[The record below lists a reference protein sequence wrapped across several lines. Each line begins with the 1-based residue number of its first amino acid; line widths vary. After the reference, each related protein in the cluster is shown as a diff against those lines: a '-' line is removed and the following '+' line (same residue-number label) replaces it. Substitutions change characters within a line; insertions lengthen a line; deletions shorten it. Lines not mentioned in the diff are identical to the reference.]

1 MLVFRLTNELVVLGG
16 SGVSFL
22 GLHGG
27 EDRYWSLQLIEEFLV
42 LLNSLSNG
50 LIDDLDLVPL
60 LGLNESASLHKPVND
75 FSVVESKSNLSNFDV
90 LFSWAIHSVV
100 WELVESLFKLKLNV
114 ELELLDLSHGVCWIK
129 VVLLE
134 FFIDLLINIKLDSVI
149 SSGDCLN
156 VKVDILGLLE
166 SLDVIEVD
174 DSEEVNEDS
183 CASSDQSEHLAFV
196 RVVLWQ
202 HASSLDVQ
210 E

>member
-1 MLVFRLTNELVVLGG
+1 MLVFRLTDELVVLGG

-22 GLHGG
+22 SLHGG
-27 EDRYWSLQLIEEFLV
+27 EDRYWSLQLIDEFLV

-60 LGLNESASLHKPVND
+60 LSLNEGASLHKPVND
-75 FSVVESKSNLSNFDV
+75 LSVIESKSNLSNFDV
-90 LFSWAIHSVV
+90 LLPWAIYSVV
-100 WELVESLFKLKLNV
+100 WELVESFFELKLNV
-114 ELELLDLSHGVCWIK
+114 ELKLLNLSHWICWVK

-149 SSGDCLN
+149 SSGYCLY
-156 VKVDILGLLE
+156 VKVDIFGLLK
-166 SLDVIEVD
+166 SLDVIKVD
-174 DSEEVNEDS
+174 NSEEVNEDS
-183 CASSDQSEHLAFV
+183 CAGGDQSEHLALV
-196 RVVLWQ
+196 RVVRWQ